1 MSRILRWLQEPVR
14 VKQRDVDW
22 RDFSRS
28 FGRFAGGYVDSGE
41 KDTPSSRAWDRGG
54 RIKGNEKP
62 PARWMI
68 IAAVLVAL
76 IFWGVVLAVVL
87 LAR

>member
-14 VKQRDVDW
+14 IKPRDVDW
-22 RDFSRS
+22 REFSRS

-68 IAAVLVAL
+68 IAAVMAAFL
-76 IFWGVVLAVVL
+76 FWGVILAVVL

>member
-1 MSRILRWLQEPVR
+1 MSRLLRWLQEPVR

-28 FGRFAGGYVDSGE
+28 FGRFAGGYLDSGE

-54 RIKGNEKP
+54 RTKGNEKP
-62 PARWMI
+62 PARWTVI
-68 IAAVLVAL
+68 GGVLVAFAL
-76 IFWGVVLAVVL
+76 WGTILAVVL

>member
-28 FGRFAGGYVDSGE
+28 FGRFAGGYVDSGQ

-76 IFWGVVLAVVL
+76 IFWGVILAVVL

>member
-1 MSRILRWLQEPVR
+1 MTRILRCLREPVR
-14 VKQRDVDW
+14 VKPTNIDW

-28 FGRFAGGYVDSGE
+28 FGRFAGGYLASGE

-54 RIKGNEKP
+54 RIKGDEQP
-62 PARWMI
+62 PARWII
-68 IAAVLVAL
+68 IAAILIAL
-76 IFWGVVLAVVL
+76 AFWGAILAVVL

>member
-1 MSRILRWLQEPVR
+1 MSRFVRWLREPVR
-14 VKQRDVDW
+14 LKPRDMDW

-41 KDTPSSRAWDRGG
+41 KDTPSSRSWDRGG
-54 RIKGNEKP
+54 RIKANETP
-62 PARWMI
+62 PARWLV
-68 IAAVLVAL
+68 IAGVMVAL
-76 IFWGVVLAVVL
+76 LFWLVILAVVL